1 MMGRGFRRAYPE
13 TSCTFSNTPRDLPA
27 GLIGRAFHVW
37 ERRTLSLRRGE
48 LLTHLATL
56 IEELG
61 RYTGKPVLVPD
72 WVVVTIVTATQST
85 MEVSRWRTH
94 QFQTQ
99 IQTIS
104 RRITMTKE
112 QREALVQALNIVDY
126 ADWRWMTNDNGIE
139 IYRQRENKTVQVSD
153 SEAMIRL
160 NTALAHSRTR
170 LALVTLDIQH
180 WEDNIKEAEAILR
193 SLQE

>member
-1 MMGRGFRRAYPE
+1 MAHPPV
-13 TSCTFSNTPRDLPA
+13 SNSNPN
-27 GLIGRAFHVW
+27 
-37 ERRTLSLRRGE
+37 
-48 LLTHLATL
+48 
-56 IEELG
+56 
-61 RYTGKPVLVPD
+61 YTKED
-72 WVVVTIVTATQST
+72 
-85 MEVSRWRTH
+85 
-94 QFQTQ
+94 
-99 IQTIS
+99 
-104 RRITMTKE
+104 TMTKE